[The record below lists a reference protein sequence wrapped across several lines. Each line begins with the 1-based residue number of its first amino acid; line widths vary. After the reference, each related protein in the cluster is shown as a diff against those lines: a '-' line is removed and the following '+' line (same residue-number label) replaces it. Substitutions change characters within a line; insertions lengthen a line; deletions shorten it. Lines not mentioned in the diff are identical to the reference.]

1 MINAIFSPIVKFSRI
16 LIFAQEVA
24 NLIVLYFKSVECL
37 KRNKNIISVDPSI
50 SLHHDYFDKRHL
62 AKVISKDV

>member
-1 MINAIFSPIVKFSRI
+1 MLYLNSVK
-16 LIFAQEVA
+16 
-24 NLIVLYFKSVECL
+24 CL
-37 KRNKNIISVDPSI
+37 KRNKNIKSVDPSF